1 LKAFF
6 IFIRELFMPN
16 FLSRLM
22 GGGASAARPDEGK
35 ASRARPMIALHS
47 AGRPIWTAREGLAL
61 AKEGYRRNA
70 VAYRC
75 VRLVAEAAAS
85 VELLAYRDGKE
96 QADHPLLGLLH
107 RPNPHEAGR
116 QFFETIYAHLL
127 ISGNAYLELA
137 MIGDDP
143 RELYALR
150 PDRMTAIAS
159 RSGWPE
165 AYEYNVG
172 ADRTRF
178 DMPEEGQ
185 RPILH
190 LTMFDP
196 VDDHYGM
203 APLLAAQM
211 ALDTHNAASGWNKAL
226 LDNAARPSG
235 ALVYTADGGNLS
247 DEQFNRLKEE
257 LEQQFSGSANAGR
270 PILLEGGLDWK
281 PLALT
286 PKDMDFL
293 EAKAAAA
300 REIALAF
307 GVPPFLLGLPGDNTY
322 ANYAEANRAF
332 WRQTVL
338 PLVRR
343 TSDSIS
349 HWLVESF
356 PDTKLL
362 PDLDRV
368 EALSDHRESLWRS
381 ITAANFLTS
390 DEKRAALDYGPL
402 PDGTGSA
409 MWQGGAHG

>member
-1 LKAFF
+1 
-6 IFIRELFMPN
+6 MPN
-16 FLSRLM
+16 FFSRLL
-22 GGGASAARPDEGK
+22 GGGADSARPDEAK

-47 AGRPIWTAREGLAL
+47 AGRPIWTAREGLSL

-85 VELLAYRDGKE
+85 VELLAYTSGQE
-96 QADHPLLGLLH
+96 QADHPLLALLA

-116 QFFETIYAHLL
+116 QFFETLYAHLL
-127 ISGNAYLELA
+127 VSGNSYLELA
-137 MIGDDP
+137 MIGDEP
-143 RELYALR
+143 RELYTLR

-159 RSGWPE
+159 RNGWPD
-165 AYEYNVG
+165 AYEYRVSTNHV
-172 ADRTRF
+172 RF

-185 RPILH
+185 KPILH

-247 DEQFNRLKEE
+247 DEQFGRLKDE
-257 LEQQFSGSANAGR
+257 LEQQFSGTANAGR

-281 PLALT
+281 PLSLT

-307 GVPPFLLGLPGDNTY
+307 GVPPFLIGLPGDNTY

-343 TSDSIS
+343 TCDSIS
-349 HWLVESF
+349 HWLGESF
-356 PDTKLL
+356 PEVKLM
-362 PDLDRV
+362 PDLDRI
-368 EALSDHRESLWRS
+368 EALSEHRESLWRS
-381 ITAANFLTS
+381 ISAADFLTH

-402 PDGTGSA
+402 PDGTGSRIR
-409 MWQGGAHG
+409 QGSSNG